1 MSFLNR
7 WLSSSRVR
15 RAQKRVAK
23 EPSARSYADLAQE
36 HAVLGNLQDVLRATG
51 EGLRLF
57 PGDPELRRLETRA
70 RSLLL
75 EGRTR
80 QLQIEL
86 KAAPRPALWK
96 ELCEILLESGR
107 VARAEEV
114 AIEWFQATRSGEAQ
128 LFRAQARTDRF
139 FADRRRDDGRIANEL
154 IQSAV
159 GMLPGD
165 PRPLRLHLALASRC
179 GAWVEARAILTKL
192 LEQFPGDPTL
202 EARYRSLETLAE
214 NAKTL
219 EQALREVE
227 KTGRLADEEPE
238 SQKPSGSPANIRPI
252 LQAMLQQEGVQAA
265 FFVRGGT
272 ALVQGPKGA
281 TAERLARGVR
291 EIVANSRTT
300 SRKLGLGAAC
310 EVRIEGAFGT
320 LLVAPNE
327 FGSGAVWCAGEP
339 TRSHIQALRDL
350 AVAAGDRTTEEV
362 GS

>member
-1 MSFLNR
+1 MSFFKR

-15 RAQKRVAK
+15 RAQKRVSK
-23 EPSARSYADLAQE
+23 DPSARAYAELAQE
-36 HAVLGNLQDVLRATG
+36 HAVLGNLAEVQRATG

-57 PGDPELRRLETRA
+57 PGDPELRRLDTRA

-80 QLQIEL
+80 QLQVEL

-128 LFRAQARTDRF
+128 LLRGQARADRF
-139 FADRRRDDGRIANEL
+139 FADRRRDDGRIAHEL
-154 IQSAV
+154 IQSAIN
-159 GMLPGD
+159 MLPGD
-165 PRPLRLHLALASRC
+165 PRPLRLHLQLVQRC
-179 GAWVEARAILTKL
+179 GAWGDARAALTKL
-192 LEQFPGDPTL
+192 LEHFPGDPSL
-202 EARYRSLETLAE
+202 EARYRTIDALSE
-214 NAKTL
+214 NSKTF

-238 SQKPSGSPANIRPI
+238 SARPTGSPASIRPL
-252 LQAMLQQEGVQAA
+252 LQSMLQQESVQAA
-265 FFVRGGT
+265 FFVRGAT

-291 EIVANSRTT
+291 EIVMNSKTT
-300 SRKLGLGAAC
+300 SRKLGLGAAR
-310 EVRIEGAFGT
+310 EVRVDGAFGT
-320 LLVAPNE
+320 LLLAPGE
-327 FGSGAVWCAGEP
+327 YGSGAVWCDREP
-339 TRSHIQALRDL
+339 TRQHEQSLRDL
-350 AVAAGDRTTEEV
+350 AVASGDRTENEE
-362 GS
+362 

>member
-1 MSFLNR
+1 MSFLHR
-7 WLSSSRVR
+7 WMSSSRVR
-15 RAQKRVAK
+15 RAQKRVSK
-23 EPSARSYADLAQE
+23 DPSARAYADLAQE

-57 PGDPELRRLETRA
+57 PGDTELRRLETRA

-86 KAAPRPALWK
+86 KSAPRPALWK

-114 AIEWFQATRSGEAQ
+114 AIEWFQATRSGDAQ
-128 LFRAQARTDRF
+128 LLRAQARADRF
-139 FADRRRDDGRIANEL
+139 FADRRRDDGRIAHEL
-154 IQSAV
+154 VVSAA

-165 PRPLRLHLALASRC
+165 PRPLRLQLSLCSRA
-179 GAWVEARAILTKL
+179 GAWGDARAILSKL
-192 LEQFPGDPTL
+192 LEHFPGDPSL
-202 EARYRSLETLAE
+202 EARFRTLESLAE
-214 NAKTL
+214 NGKTF

-238 SQKPSGSPANIRPI
+238 SNRASGSPASIRPLMQSL
-252 LQAMLQQEGVQAA
+252 LQHEGVQAA
-265 FFVRGGT
+265 FFLRGGT

-291 EIVANSRTT
+291 EIVANSKTT
-300 SRKLGLGAAC
+300 ARKLGLGAAS
-310 EVRIEGAFGT
+310 EVRVEGSFGT
-320 LLVAPNE
+320 LLVAPGE
-327 FGSGAVWCAGEP
+327 YGSGALWVDGTA
-339 TRSHIQALRDL
+339 TRAQEQALRSL
-350 AVAAGDRTTEEV
+350 ATAAGDKSESEA
-362 GS
+362 